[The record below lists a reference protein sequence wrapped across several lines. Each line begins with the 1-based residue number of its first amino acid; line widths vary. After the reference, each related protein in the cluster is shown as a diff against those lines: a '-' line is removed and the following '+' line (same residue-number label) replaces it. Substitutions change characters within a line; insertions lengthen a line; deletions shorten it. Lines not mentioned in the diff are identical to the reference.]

1 MERVAVNLLYDAAKA
16 GVKARRQTSRAA
28 AKTLRLCVAV
38 GQGCDGGLARAV
50 KRALRPKT
58 ASLRLYVA
66 GVGQGHEPAVVHAM
80 ADAVIVLAGQD
91 AAVAADLYR
100 AYASRRVPCLVLVN
114 FDDAAAERA
123 RALVA
128 REVSAED
135 IVVCD
140 EMAVGGMLARW
151 LIETLPDFETMLGA
165 ALDCCQDEQGRRIVG
180 QAVRDNAMLGALTF
194 LRGADTPAML
204 ACEVAM
210 LFKLAGNYGAPMGKE
225 RLVDVAGLTAFS
237 LVCKQV
243 AGLALRTPLPACLV
257 KAGVA
262 AAGTWVAG
270 TVMQGRMRQAGQ
282 VEAAGEAVAD
292 RGYQGAGAD
301 L

>member
-1 MERVAVNLLYDAAKA
+1 M
-16 GVKARRQTSRAA
+16 
-28 AKTLRLCVAV
+28 
-38 GQGCDGGLARAV
+38 
-50 KRALRPKT
+50 
-58 ASLRLYVA
+58 
-66 GVGQGHEPAVVHAM
+66 
-80 ADAVIVLAGQD
+80 
-91 AAVAADLYR
+91 
-100 AYASRRVPCLVLVN
+100 
-114 FDDAAAERA
+114 
-123 RALVA
+123 
-128 REVSAED
+128 
-135 IVVCD
+135 VCD